1 MDESVVIVGA
11 GIGGLSL
18 ALSLHAR
25 GVRVTVLERAAEL
38 REVGAAVALS
48 ANGLRPLDELG
59 LLGELEKVSAQ
70 PTALIHRG
78 WRDDERVTAFPVGS
92 DGSYRRRF
100 GAPYLGIHR
109 AEFQR
114 VLAGACPAGMVRLG
128 CEVTAVD
135 PDGTVTLASGERV
148 RGPVVVGAD
157 GVHSRVRSVVVAAAE
172 GLTIVL

>member
-70 PTALIHRG
+70 PTELIHRG

-100 GAPYLGIHR
+100 GAP
-109 AEFQR
+109 
-114 VLAGACPAGMVRLG
+114 
-128 CEVTAVD
+128 
-135 PDGTVTLASGERV
+135 
-148 RGPVVVGAD
+148 
-157 GVHSRVRSVVVAAAE
+157 
-172 GLTIVL
+172 